1 MLRHERG
8 FTSHPRLPF
17 QATGSC
23 TPPDRVHDAD
33 GSMGAEPASDRR
45 RVGEDSDFA
54 RDAVSILVAETI
66 V

>member
-17 QATGSC
+17 KATGSS
-23 TPPDRVHDAD
+23 TPPDRIERCA
-33 GSMGAEPASDRR
+33 GCQGAEPASECR
-45 RVGEDSDFA
+45 RVGDDSDFA
-54 RDAVSILVAETI
+54 RDADSILVAETI